1 MTIFMGTIY
10 CYNSMTNIIQKK
22 KQDKSQGLR
31 SNIKK
36 KKKPKQKKKKKE
48 EDEKKKKTHY
58 TAFYFLSPSLII
70 VLLNHKLPIIEG
82 YRKYCDATLTVSSS
96 KVPSVQIEE
105 QFAIITL
112 VFGFLLRSHSAYF
125 SKEKKILRGADC
137 CDRKLRKENFIQY
150 SE

>member
-1 MTIFMGTIY
+1 
-10 CYNSMTNIIQKK
+10 MTNIIQKK

-36 KKKPKQKKKKKE
+36 KTKNKAKKIKERERRKKQ
-48 EDEKKKKTHY
+48 THY
-58 TAFYFLSPSLII
+58 TAYFFLSPFLII
-70 VLLNHKLPIIEG
+70 VLLDHKLPIIAG
-82 YRKYCDATLTVSSS
+82 NRKYCDATLTVSSS

-112 VFGFLLRSHSAYF
+112 VFGFLLRSHSAHF

-137 CDRKLRKENFIQY
+137 CDRKLKKRKFY
-150 SE
+150 SIFRIEGEIN